1 MHPQGKET
9 KENPALSIYYSK
21 GVGTFQESEDVTMQ
35 KIDNITMTDNEFI
48 EAFRRAM
55 PEAKAEA
62 IRLLAHGKEN
72 MPWVRKL
79 IDKYDG
85 KRG

>member
-1 MHPQGKET
+1 
-9 KENPALSIYYSK
+9 
-21 GVGTFQESEDVTMQ
+21 MQ
-35 KIDNITMTDNEFI
+35 KTDNITMTDNEFI